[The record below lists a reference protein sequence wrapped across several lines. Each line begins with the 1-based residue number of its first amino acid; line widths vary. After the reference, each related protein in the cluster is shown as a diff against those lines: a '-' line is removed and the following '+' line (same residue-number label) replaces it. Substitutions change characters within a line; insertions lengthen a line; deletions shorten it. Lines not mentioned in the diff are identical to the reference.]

1 MQKLCLSQRNL
12 KHVCLAQKP
21 NLILLA
27 CTRISTADQPSK
39 LCATKVEEA
48 PQKRQ
53 LDRGLLFH
61 RKFFRDREIELKH
74 IHPRLAKDAEIA
86 MRDMPLDERRNA
98 LRRNAADLRHPLRL

>member
-1 MQKLCLSQRNL
+1 LQNLYLSQGNL
-12 KHVCLAQKP
+12 KLVYLAQKP

-27 CTRISTADQPSK
+27 CPRISTADQPSK
-39 LCATKVEEA
+39 LCATEVEED

-53 LDRGLLFH
+53 PDRGLLFH

-74 IHPRLAKDAEIA
+74 IHPRLAKDSEIA

-98 LRRNAADLRHPLRL
+98 LRRNAADLCHPFHL